1 MGHTTTGTTIATWG
15 NSEAVRI
22 PQAVLKAAGF
32 KKGDRV
38 LVKAAGQ
45 GRIEL
50 VQATFKKAHRHV
62 VPTEHLT
69 FEQLFQGYTGGRIN
83 DSDAW
88 PDYAPTQAE
97 KDVWS
102 D

>member
-1 MGHTTTGTTIATWG
+1 MRHTTTGTTIASWG

-22 PQAVLKAAGF
+22 PRNVLNAAGL

-38 LVKAAGQ
+38 LVTASGQ

-50 VQATFKKAHRHV
+50 VRATFKKAHRHV
-62 VPTEHLT
+62 VPTEHIT
-69 FEQLFQGYTGGRIN
+69 FEQLFQGYVGGRIDDTN
-83 DSDAW
+83 AW
-88 PDYAPTQAE
+88 PDYVPTQAE
-97 KDVWS
+97 KDAWS